1 MNNETRQFA
10 PKKATVPAWFMV
22 LLMVILVAVVGLL
35 VARVLQNQKNKDQEV
50 VTEVEVD
57 PYSEFA
63 QKVSGFQSRWR
74 EIAPL
79 RELDDKF
86 DEYSRKHKEL
96 FNDIQA
102 YRKETMKKLE
112 EDGIVEIIEDEL
124 GTYPQPKE
132 GYSQYNKL
140 IADLDELTHDLSKTS
155 PIHR

>member
-1 MNNETRQFA
+1 MNNESRQFA

-35 VARVLQNQKNKDQEV
+35 VARVLQNRKNQDQEV
-50 VTEVEVD
+50 VTEVTVD

-63 QKVSGFQSRWR
+63 QKVSAFQTRWR
-74 EIAPL
+74 EVAPL

-96 FNDIQA
+96 FDDIRA
-102 YRKETMKKLE
+102 YRTEALKKLE
-112 EDGIVEIIEDEL
+112 EDGIVEIIHDDL
-124 GTYPQPKE
+124 GSYPEPKE

-140 IADLDELTHDLSKTS
+140 ISDLDQLIHDLSKMS